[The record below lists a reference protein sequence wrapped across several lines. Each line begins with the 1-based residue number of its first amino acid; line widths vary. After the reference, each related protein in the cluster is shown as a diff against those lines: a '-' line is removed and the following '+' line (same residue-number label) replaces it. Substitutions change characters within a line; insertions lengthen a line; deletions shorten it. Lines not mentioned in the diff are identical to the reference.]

1 MDDLFEWN
9 PEKATSNLAKH
20 GVSFEEAQ
28 SVFFDPMSLTIPDP
42 MHSNDENRLIIIG
55 ISIIGRYLVV
65 VHTDRN
71 DKIRLISARPANR
84 RERLKYEQEKT

>member
-28 SVFFDPMSLTIPDP
+28 SVFFDPMTLTIPDP
-42 MHSNDENRLIIIG
+42 LHSNDEDRLIIIG
-55 ISIIGRYLVV
+55 ISIIGRY
-65 VHTDRN
+65 
-71 DKIRLISARPANR
+71 
-84 RERLKYEQEKT
+84 